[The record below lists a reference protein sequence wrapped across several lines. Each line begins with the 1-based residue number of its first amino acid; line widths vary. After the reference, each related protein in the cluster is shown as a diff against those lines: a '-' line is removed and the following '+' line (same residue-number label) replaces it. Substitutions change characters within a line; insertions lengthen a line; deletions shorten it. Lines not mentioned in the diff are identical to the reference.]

1 MAGHADI
8 YRALVRLYPKDFRRH
23 YGDDL
28 VQNFVD
34 LLGRDG
40 ASRTWP
46 RVTLDLVITVPRYR
60 LETVMN
66 QRQSTATL
74 YVAFA
79 ALAGAGILSMLAGF
93 YAGAILLAVAVVL
106 GIVERGRLATST
118 RSPNPDLRRRLLIAS
133 AILAVVCV
141 VATTAFMIEP
151 RRRRALGHRQAPRLQ
166 HRVLRDRT
174 RRDRLPRR
182 RTANPPHRHRRDA
195 REIGV
200 AAAAS
205 RHHVVGLHVRATQ
218 ASRDIRNRS
227 GRPALK

>member
-46 RVTLDLVITVPRYR
+46 RVTIDLVLTVPRYR

-74 YVAFA
+74 YAAFA
-79 ALAGAGILSMLAGF
+79 ALAGAGVISMLVGFHAGV
-93 YAGAILLAVAVVL
+93 ILLAIAVVL
-106 GIVERGRLATST
+106 AVVERGRLATST
-118 RSPNPDLRRRLLIAS
+118 RSPNPDLRRHLLITS

-141 VATTAFMIEP
+141 VSTTAFMIE
-151 RRRRALGHRQAPRLQ
+151 LGGDEHWAAGKLL
-166 HRVLRDRT
+166 VYNTVFFTTAISAIACLIAGLRT
-174 RRDRLPRR
+174 RR
-182 RTANPPHRHRRDA
+182 
-195 REIGV
+195 
-200 AAAAS
+200 AAA
-205 RHHVVGLHVRATQ
+205 
-218 ASRDIRNRS
+218 
-227 GRPALK
+227 